1 MKLLSSSLIVAAA
14 LCIAGFGAPA
24 VSAQN
29 AQGYVGHGRNAQDAD
44 AMAIVKAS
52 DAADYATTQQIRTAV
67 ASDSSLSADAQ
78 DLKILTMNGRVF
90 IAGPV
95 GSNTEA
101 SAVIAKAV
109 ALVGNESVVDQ
120 MYVPPFT
127 DSLIQDEP
135 VVAQLLQ

>member
-1 MKLLSSSLIVAAA
+1 MKLLSYSLVIGAAI
-14 LCIAGFGAPA
+14 CIGSLGAPA
-24 VSAQN
+24 LQAQN
-29 AQGYVGHGRNAQDAD
+29 AQGYVGHGRNTQDAD

-52 DAADYATTQQIRTAV
+52 DAADYATTQQVRSAI

-95 GSNTEA
+95 GSNNEA
-101 SAVIAKAV
+101 TAVLAKAI
-109 ALVGNESVVDQ
+109 ALVGNQSVIDQ

-127 DSLIQDEP
+127 DSLIGDQP
-135 VVAQLLQ
+135 VVAQLP

>member
-1 MKLLSSSLIVAAA
+1 MKVLSYSLIGAAA
-14 LCIAGFGAPA
+14 VCFVGLGAPA

-29 AQGYVGHGRNAQDAD
+29 AQGYVGNGRNVQDPD

-52 DAADYATTQQIRTAV
+52 DAADYTTSQQIRAAI
-67 ASDSSLSADAQ
+67 ASDSSLAADAQ
-78 DLKILTMNGRVF
+78 DLKVLTMNGRVF

-95 GSNTEA
+95 GSNNEEA
-101 SAVIAKAV
+101 AVLAKAI
-109 ALVGNESVVDQ
+109 ALVGDQSVVDQ

-135 VVAQLLQ
+135 VVAQAL